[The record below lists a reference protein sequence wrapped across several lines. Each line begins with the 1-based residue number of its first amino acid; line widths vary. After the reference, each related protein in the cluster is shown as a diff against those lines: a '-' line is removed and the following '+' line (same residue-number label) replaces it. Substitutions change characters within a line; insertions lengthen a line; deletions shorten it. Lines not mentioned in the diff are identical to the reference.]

1 MTETQMLVLAILA
14 VILIVVGAWLLLRKR
29 QSTADPAAGVEA
41 QPESGSEIPVLAEP
55 ALHAETAA
63 ELDGLDSLRAT
74 REPEPVVDSVPVT
87 RTAPTS
93 EPVAGLE
100 NALDTLD
107 QATSRLAPPVES
119 APLAEVRADSELLE
133 RHLEE
138 QQLHDESTTL
148 AQAERI
154 VCFYL
159 LPPSGRRFDGARIKH
174 LLLQSGLLFGEM
186 SLFHRFEEPSGQG
199 GLMFSVL
206 RFDPEE
212 GPNAFDLENMDHE
225 KFAGLAFFLAL
236 PNLQAVKGYD
246 MMCSIL
252 RHLAAELGAD
262 VYDEQMQLLS
272 KQLREHYRHQVI
284 DYRPG
289 QAVT

>member
-29 QSTADPAAGVEA
+29 QSTADPAAGAEA

-55 ALHAETAA
+55 APQAEAA
-63 ELDGLDSLRAT
+63 AGLDGLDSLRAT
-74 REPEPVVDSVPVT
+74 REPEPVVDPVPVT
-87 RTAPTS
+87 RNAPTS

-119 APLAEVRADSELLE
+119 APLADVRADSALLE

-159 LPPSGRRFDGARIKH
+159 LPPSGRRFDGARIRH